1 MSSEPVQTRYP
12 DADTLAHTLA
22 SELGAA
28 LAAALD
34 ARGAASLVVSGG
46 KSPERLFRELRILPL
61 DWSRVSITLADERWV
76 DAADAASNEKLVRDL
91 LLKDGAADA
100 RFVGLKNGAATAA
113 LGAAPAWEALG
124 PIPRPFDVTVLGMG
138 DDGHTASLFPHS
150 PHLSAALDTRNAA
163 ACIAMQAP
171 TEPHERL
178 SLNLSALLE
187 SRRIVLLLAGA
198 AKWDVYAAAR
208 GDGPVEQMPVRAVLR
223 QRQTPVDVVWAP

>member
-76 DAADAASNEKLVRDL
+76 DAADAASNEKLVRDV
-91 LLKDGAADA
+91 LLKD
-100 RFVGLKNGAATAA
+100 GAATAA